1 MKTVSQSCWR
11 TLVLTSML
19 VACSTEVAA
28 QPGALDAFNVDLTQ
42 TSVSGIS
49 SGGYM
54 ANQFHVAY
62 SSIVV
67 GAGILAA
74 GPFYCAK
81 GNVATA
87 LTDCTTPTA
96 ANPPDAGYSV
106 RVTQD
111 YASRADIDATSHLA
125 DSKVWL
131 FSGSLDMTVYP
142 IVVDRLH
149 DYYRN
154 FVRPENIIY
163 DKSVAAAHSMVTSQD

>member
-1 MKTVSQSCWR
+1 MKAIALSCWR
-11 TLVLTSML
+11 TLVVASMV
-19 VACSTEVAA
+19 VASSTATAA
-28 QPGALDAFNVDLTQ
+28 ESQLDAFNIDLTK

-87 LTDCTTPTA
+87 LTDCTTPTV
-96 ANPPDAGYSV
+96 ANPPDVGYSV

-111 YASRADIDATSHLA
+111 YASRADIDATSNLIN
-125 DSKVWL
+125 SKVWL
-131 FSGSLDMTVYP
+131 FSGFTKW
-142 IVVDRLH
+142 R
-149 DYYRN
+149 
-154 FVRPENIIY
+154 
-163 DKSVAAAHSMVTSQD
+163 K